1 MKTRRSKIDAM
12 EFIQI
17 RLVDDVVT
25 VPYDIISKSIEL
37 KELVDIVRN
46 LPPSSQGSRQVIL
59 PLPKSDFMEVYTNLA
74 KSENKR
80 LKAQYKRAYQ
90 ARRVFNEPVSRE
102 AKIKMMKKLV
112 KKCNLSWYN
121 LKSTKTKKKSIMNDF
136 LNILETW
143 ASAHA
148 WLENHLSV
156 YKFMNADVKEILGDL
171 TSYPDTFI
179 TSSLQA
185 LSQLFR

>member
-1 MKTRRSKIDAM
+1 M

-25 VPYDIISKSIEL
+25 VPYEIISKSIEL
-37 KELVDIVRN
+37 KELVDIARTET
-46 LPPSSQGSRQVIL
+46 RQVVL

-74 KSENKR
+74 KSESKR
-80 LKAQYKRAYQ
+80 LKAQYKRAEQ
-90 ARRVFNEPVSRE
+90 ARRKDNIPVARE
-102 AKIKMMKKLV
+102 AKIKMIKKLV
-112 KKCNLSWYN
+112 KKCNLNWYN
-121 LKSTKTKKKSIMNDF
+121 LKSTKTKKKSIVNDF

-143 ASAHA
+143 ASAHE

-171 TSYPDTFI
+171 ASYPDTFI
-179 TSSLQA
+179 TSSLVA

>member
-1 MKTRRSKIDAM
+1 
-12 EFIQI
+12 
-17 RLVDDVVT
+17 
-25 VPYDIISKSIEL
+25 
-37 KELVDIVRN
+37 
-46 LPPSSQGSRQVIL
+46 
-59 PLPKSDFMEVYTNLA
+59 MEVYTNLA
-74 KSENKR
+74 KTENKR
-80 LKAQYKRAYQ
+80 LKRAYQ

-136 LNILETW
+136 LNILD
-143 ASAHA
+143 HA
-148 WLENHLSV
+148 AAELAGLSV